1 MKKSLIL
8 TAVIF
13 ILSHLVSIYI
23 MGGFY
28 NQTID
33 SKIYASIMG
42 IFIGGIVSI
51 TTYGDNL

>member
-1 MKKSLIL
+1 MKKIIIL
-8 TAVIF
+8 TVVIF

-28 NQTID
+28 NQTIETKLFT
-33 SKIYASIMG
+33 SVIALFISG
-42 IFIGGIVSI
+42 IICT